1 MRIALVN
8 TTRGWGGAEEQMLVL
23 ARELAKR
30 GEAITV
36 VARRGSP
43 VMARFEAAG
52 QRVLAVT
59 RKGAGAVFAP
69 FAAAAE
75 ARAQGFD
82 IIHSHRDHDLPLGKL
97 LALCCGA
104 PLVLTQ
110 HCRPNKP
117 YAPAYGLADRL
128 VAVSS
133 YIACGITQKLP
144 GLSGRFEVIVNGIDL
159 ELFSGADSGY
169 WCAHPEAGRRGPLI
183 GVVGAFYKGQEE
195 LVAALPSLLEEFPRL
210 ALILIGEDASRR
222 DKLQELARH
231 KGVAEAVVF
240 AGRIPREQ
248 MKHALAGLD
257 LNASAFCN
265 EGFGLSVVEGL
276 AVGTPFVGYKT
287 GGYPEIVTTVAAG
300 RLVEPGQGLEEAI
313 AALLR
318 ERQPREETAEACR
331 QVAEEFSLCRMV
343 DAYQKLYQSLKER
356 A

>member
-30 GEAITV
+30 GEEVTV

-43 VMARFEAAG
+43 VMERFEAAG
-52 QRVLAVT
+52 HRVLAVA

-69 FAAAAE
+69 FAAAAK
-75 ARAQGFD
+75 ARAQGLD

-97 LALCCGA
+97 LALFCGA

-117 YAPAYGLADRL
+117 NALAYGLADRL

-144 GLSGRFEVIVNGIDL
+144 RLSGRFEVVVNGIDL
-159 ELFSGADSGY
+159 ELFSGADPGY
-169 WCAHPEAGRRGPLI
+169 WRAHPQAGGRGPLI
-183 GVVGAFYKGQEE
+183 GTVGAFYKGQEE
-195 LVAALPSLLEEFPRL
+195 LIAALPSLLEEFPLL

-222 DKLQELARH
+222 EMLQELALR

-257 LNASAFCN
+257 LNASAFRN

-276 AVGTPFVGYKT
+276 AVGTPFVGYRA
-287 GGYPEIVTTVAAG
+287 GGYPEIVTTAAAG
-300 RLVEPGQGLEEAI
+300 RLVDVGQGLEESI

-318 ERQPREETAEACR
+318 ERRPREETACACR
-331 QVAEEFSLCRMV
+331 QVAEEFTLCRMV
-343 DAYQKLYQSLKER
+343 DAYQHLYQSLKER